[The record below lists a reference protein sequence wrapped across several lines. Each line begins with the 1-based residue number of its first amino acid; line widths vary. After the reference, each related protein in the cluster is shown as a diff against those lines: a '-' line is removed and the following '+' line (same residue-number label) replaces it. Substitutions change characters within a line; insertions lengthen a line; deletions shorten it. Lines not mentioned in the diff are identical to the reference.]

1 MIERLTTTLRAI
13 ATRSPSD
20 LTSDDG
26 RRLAADCADAIRLEL
41 DCPQQELTIEQR
53 RALVTLGDTL
63 ETAADPSA
71 LRDAALTA
79 SKALGVGPAIEFRR
93 ATNADCA
100 IVQEIVHEALADHGL
115 GVLLDTSDKDLRD
128 LQAHYDARGGAFELI
143 YVAGNDEPIGVLG
156 WRPGVDRTLELKKV
170 YLRATGRGLGV
181 GRVAMQRVIDQA
193 RALDFDAVVLET
205 AHAMTDAIRLYT
217 RFGFRPVTGSEAG
230 GFAVLGDDC
239 EQAFRLELR
248 QV

>member
-20 LTSDDG
+20 LTSNDG

-41 DCPQQELTIEQR
+41 DCPQQELTTDQR
-53 RALVTLGDTL
+53 RALVALGDAL
-63 ETAADPSA
+63 ETSADPNTV
-71 LRDAALTA
+71 RDAARAA
-79 SKALGVGPAIEFRR
+79 STALGVKPAIEFWR

-100 IVQEIVHEALADHGL
+100 VAQAIVHEALADHGL

-128 LQAHYDARGGAFELI
+128 LEAHYDARGGAFELI
-143 YVAGNDEPIGVLG
+143 YLAGRDEPIGVLG

-170 YLRATGRGLGV
+170 YLRSSARGLGV
-181 GRVAMQRVIDQA
+181 GRIAVQRVIDQA
-193 RALDFDAVVLET
+193 RALDLDAVVLET

-217 RFGFRPVTGSEAG
+217 RLGFRPVTGSDAG
-230 GFAVLGDDC
+230 TFAVLGDDC
-239 EQAFRLELR
+239 EQAFRLDLR

>member
-13 ATRSPSD
+13 AARSPSE
-20 LTSDDG
+20 LTSDDS
-26 RRLAADCADAIRLEL
+26 RRLAADCADAVRLEL
-41 DCPQQELTIEQR
+41 DCPQQELTTDQR
-53 RALVTLGDTL
+53 RALLTLGDAL
-63 ETAADPSA
+63 ETSSDPNTV
-71 LRDAALTA
+71 RDAAVTA
-79 SKALGVGPAIEFRR
+79 SKALGVRPVIEFRR

-100 IVQEIVHEALADHGL
+100 VAQAIVHEALADHGL

-128 LQAHYDARGGAFELI
+128 IEAHYDARGGAFELI
-143 YVAGNDEPIGVLG
+143 YLAGSDEPIGVLG

-170 YLRATGRGLGV
+170 YLRGSARGLGV
-181 GRVAMQRVIDQA
+181 GRVAVQRVIDQA
-193 RALDFDAVVLET
+193 RALGLDAVVLET

-217 RFGFRPVTGSEAG
+217 RLGFRPVTGTAAG
-230 GFAVLGDDC
+230 GFAELGEDC